1 MVAVNKPA
9 QVWNIPYQRN
19 PFFTGRE
26 EVLDALYQGLQTNNA
41 VVLAHPLGITG
52 LGGIGKTQTALEYAY
67 RYGGDYSAVCWVR
80 ADSTVALLASF
91 MELAHVLDL
100 PLQNERNQDIIVK
113 AVLHWFHHH
122 EGWLLIFD
130 NIEDLRIAGP
140 FLPMAGQGHTI
151 FTTRVHALASIAQF
165 LEVEKMEPETGALLL
180 LRRASMLPLQ
190 ATLDLASP
198 EDCRVAY
205 LIVQELDGLPLALDQ
220 AGAYIKET
228 PCSLQEYLTLYQQR
242 RFDLLQKRGSF
253 EKDYPASVATTWS
266 LSFEKV
272 AKADPAATE
281 LLDFVAFLAAD
292 NIPEKLLIEGQ
303 SYLGTKLTKVVA
315 DPLALNATIG
325 TLLAYSL
332 VRRDADS
339 IVESSILSIHRL
351 VQTVL
356 QDNLESQEGEV
367 WRLRAVQAVGQT
379 FPDIRFKE
387 WRLCDL
393 WLPHAQLCIDYI
405 KQGSIR
411 NLEAAQ
417 LLNQAGVYMQRR
429 GRFAE
434 AEMPLQL
441 ALTMMEQLLGKDNVD
456 ITRNLNNLAEFYR
469 FQSNYEKAEQL
480 HTRALDIRKQKL
492 GEFHPLVAESLNNLA
507 FVYRAGGGYTKAE
520 PLQRQALEIRKK
532 TLGPEHPDVAIS
544 LDTMA
549 GLFRA
554 MGRYPEA
561 EPYYQEALRIRELAL
576 ERDHPYVAI
585 SFNNLAGYYRA
596 LEKFEDA
603 RLLYEQ
609 ALELRKRALGTAEHP
624 DVALTLHG
632 LAEVHTELGNCEEA
646 ERLYDE
652 ALRIKEQK
660 QGSNTWDVARMLNGK
675 AILYVDL
682 GRYQEAEAL
691 YRRSLA
697 IWRKTP
703 GIAIAEEEHSL
714 KALALGIWEKVLGLH
729 TDVARSLEHLATL
742 YQVQGAEKE
751 IEPLL
756 TRALQIREQILGSDH
771 LSLARPLET
780 LVALYRVQERMEDA
794 ELLLQRMKVI
804 NHQILSS

>member
-1 MVAVNKPA
+1 MVAANKPA

-26 EVLDALYQGLQTNNA
+26 EVLDALYQGLQANNA

-67 RYGGDYSAVCWVR
+67 RYGGDYNAVCWVR

-91 MELAHVLDL
+91 MELAHLLDL

-130 NIEDLRIAGP
+130 NIEDLRVAEP
-140 FLPMAGQGHTI
+140 FLPKAGQGHTI
-151 FTTRVHALASIAQF
+151 FTTRAHALAAIAQF

-180 LRRASMLPLQ
+180 LRRASMIPLQ

-198 EDCRVAY
+198 EDCSVAY
-205 LIVQELDGLPLALDQ
+205 LIVRELDGLPLALDQ

-228 PCSLQEYLTLYQQR
+228 PCSLQEYLTLYRQR

-292 NIPEKLLIEGQ
+292 NIPEKLLIEGR
-303 SYLGTKLTKVVA
+303 SYLGAKLTTVVA

-339 IVESSILSIHRL
+339 TVESSILSIHRL

-356 QDNLESQEGEV
+356 QDNIESQEREV
-367 WRLRAVQAVGQT
+367 WRQRAVQAVGQT

-393 WLPHAQLCIDYI
+393 WLPYAQLCIDYI
-405 KQGSIR
+405 NQGSIQ

-480 HTRALDIRKQKL
+480 HTRSLEIREQKL
-492 GEFHPLVAESLNNLA
+492 GQESWDVAQSLNSLA
-507 FVYRAGGGYTKAE
+507 TFYVNQGKYEKAE
-520 PLQRQALEIRKK
+520 QMYLQ
-532 TLGPEHPDVAIS
+532 
-544 LDTMA
+544 
-549 GLFRA
+549 
-554 MGRYPEA
+554 
-561 EPYYQEALRIRELAL
+561 ALRIWEKTMGLNYPDATLGTLAL
-576 ERDHPYVAI
+576 
-585 SFNNLAGYYRA
+585 
-596 LEKFEDA
+596 
-603 RLLYEQ
+603 Q
-609 ALELRKRALGTAEHP
+609 
-624 DVALTLHG
+624 
-632 LAEVHTELGNCEEA
+632 
-646 ERLYDE
+646 
-652 ALRIKEQK
+652 
-660 QGSNTWDVARMLNGK
+660 
-675 AILYVDL
+675 IL
-682 GRYQEAEAL
+682 
-691 YRRSLA
+691 
-697 IWRKTP
+697 
-703 GIAIAEEEHSL
+703 
-714 KALALGIWEKVLGLH
+714 EKVLGLH
-729 TDVARSLEHLATL
+729 PDVARSLNNLAKI
-742 YQVQGAEKE
+742 YQMRDENKEAEQ
-751 IEPLL
+751 LL
-756 TRALQIREQILGSDH
+756 KRALAIQEQVLGPEH
-771 LSLARPLET
+771 PHT
-780 LVALYRVQERMEDA
+780 LRLRANYVALLRVIRRDA
-794 ELLLQRMKVI
+794 QATTTEPD
-804 NHQILSS
+804 